1 MLSLSISRYFDVIR
15 QSFCRSLDP
24 GNTRRNPNALHY
36 GKRKTWDSRHIVCF
50 RRLVEQKSTNI
61 KAYICFNFNKCMLE
75 TLNAYIKLHLVVALS
90 SILINLSQIVLS
102 PVISEG
108 IKWVAPGAAARLG
121 PNTRNTATKGAAPEP
136 ADPGS

>member
-1 MLSLSISRYFDVIR
+1 
-15 QSFCRSLDP
+15 
-24 GNTRRNPNALHY
+24 
-36 GKRKTWDSRHIVCF
+36 
-50 RRLVEQKSTNI
+50 
-61 KAYICFNFNKCMLE
+61 MLE

-90 SILINLSQIVLS
+90 IILINLSQIVLS

-136 ADPGS
+136 ADPESWKGANGPAPDLAAGGTEAPYHPTGPTYLAGR